1 MTKKLKRAMELI
13 LSIGGTLLSLY
24 VGGYLLFIRPLM
36 ILYDLFTTG
45 SLTTFLLFRYV
56 IEIFLSMT
64 VAGAMWCLFD
74 ILAGKFRDIE
84 DDDE

>member
-1 MTKKLKRAMELI
+1 MGKKLRRVMELI
-13 LSIGGTLLSLY
+13 LSIGGTLLSIY

-36 ILYDLFTTG
+36 ILYGLFTTG
-45 SLTTFLLFRYV
+45 GLTTFLLFRYV

-64 VAGAMWCLFD
+64 VGGALWCMFD

-84 DDDE
+84 DE

>member
-1 MTKKLKRAMELI
+1 MGKKLRRVMELI

-24 VGGYLLFIRPLM
+24 VGGYLLFIRPIM
-36 ILYDLFTTG
+36 TLYALFTSG
-45 SLTTFLLFRYV
+45 GLTTFLLFRYV

-74 ILAGKFRDIE
+74 ILAGKFRDRA
-84 DDDE
+84 DDD

>member
-1 MTKKLKRAMELI
+1 MGKKLRRVMELI

-24 VGGYLLFIRPLM
+24 VGGYLLFIRPIM
-36 ILYDLFTTG
+36 TLYALFTSG
-45 SLTTFLLFRYV
+45 GLTTFLLFRYV

-74 ILAGKFRDIE
+74 ILAGKFRDRE
-84 DDDE
+84 DDD